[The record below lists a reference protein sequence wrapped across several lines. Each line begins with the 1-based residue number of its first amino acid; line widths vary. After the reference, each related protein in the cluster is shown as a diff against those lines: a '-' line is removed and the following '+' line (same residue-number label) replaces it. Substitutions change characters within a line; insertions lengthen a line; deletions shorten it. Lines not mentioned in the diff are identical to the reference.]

1 MSLAFAADVTPTQK
15 LVLLALCDSAN
26 DQGECYPAMQTLA
39 EKCSLSERATQSA
52 VSDLERTGHLRREL
66 RRGRAT
72 VYWLTPAAGAPRRK
86 CTPADAAPPQ
96 QMHPAA
102 DAPPPPQQAHPRGAA
117 DAPPQ
122 QMHPAADAPGG
133 AADAPIT
140 ITQTQPTPK
149 TNTAPASPPPRPDD
163 WLTVEVLMLDGLDA
177 DLAASWLAHRRAKKA
192 KLTALAWRGFKSEA
206 DKAGWGYGAAV
217 IKAISRN
224 WTGFEA
230 AWVQEGRRAA
240 PSGKHTGFERK
251 NYREGV
257 TEDGHIA

>member
-1 MSLAFAADVTPTQK
+1 
-15 LVLLALCDSAN
+15 
-26 DQGECYPAMQTLA
+26 
-39 EKCSLSERATQSA
+39 
-52 VSDLERTGHLRREL
+52 
-66 RRGRAT
+66 
-72 VYWLTPAAGAPRRK
+72 
-86 CTPADAAPPQ
+86 
-96 QMHPAA
+96 
-102 DAPPPPQQAHPRGAA
+102 
-117 DAPPQ
+117 
-122 QMHPAADAPGG
+122 
-133 AADAPIT
+133 
-140 ITQTQPTPK
+140 
-149 TNTAPASPPPRPDD
+149 
-163 WLTVEVLMLDGLDA
+163 MLDGLDA